1 MLTGP
6 NDVRLEGKTG
16 SIAQT
21 AKSARLTRCR
31 QRVGSAAVDL
41 DQLENL
47 HSPLRGHYF
56 LGSRD
61 AGFVITL
68 NREWSVVTRSW
79 GGHQNEMQIEY
90 PYVRD
95 PNYPSV
101 R

>member
-16 SIAQT
+16 SNAQT

-41 DQLENL
+41 DQMETL

-68 NREWSVVTRSW
+68 NREWSVGHSFL
-79 GGHQNEMQIEY
+79 GGHHNEMQIEY

-95 PNYPSV
+95 LDCPNV